1 MDLQQRSVVFDTE
14 TTGLDP
20 LAGDRVIEVA
30 CLELHRDL
38 PTGKSFHALIDPE
51 RDVPEDSTRVHGMTR
66 ADLLGKPRFA
76 EIVQDLLAFLAD
88 SPLIAHNAPFDFGFL
103 NAELDRLGRP
113 PLDHARMIDTLA
125 LAKARYAGLPNSL
138 DALCRRFGIDLS
150 ERTSHN
156 ALLDCR
162 LLSDVYVELTGGR
175 QPTMLPEIA
184 HGMAVPTITYQMRRP
199 RTPVLL
205 QVSPEALARHTE
217 FIARIRDA
225 VWLS

>member
-1 MDLQQRSVVFDTE
+1 MVLGQRSVVFDTE

-20 LAGDRVIEVA
+20 LSGDRVIEVA
-30 CLELHRDL
+30 CLELYRDL
-38 PTGKSFHALIDPE
+38 PTGRTFHALIDPG
-51 RDVPEDSTRVHGMTR
+51 RDVPEDATRVHGMTR

-76 EIVQDLLAFLAD
+76 EIVDDLLEFLGD
-88 SPLIAHNAPFDFGFL
+88 DPLIAHNAPFDFGFL
-103 NAELDRLGRP
+103 NAEFSRLGLP
-113 PLDHARMIDTLA
+113 SLDHARMIDTLA

-175 QPTMLPEIA
+175 QPTLLPED
-184 HGMAVPTITYQMRRP
+184 AVGTLMPTITYRPHGP
-199 RTPVLL
+199 RTPILI
-205 QVSPEALARHTE
+205 QVSAEALTRHAAFVARL
-217 FIARIRDA
+217 RDP